1 MIGNGIS
8 LLDLMEL
15 WNSIKTKD
23 LVLQVKITDGEWED
37 ISKAVISKMIT
48 AVTSCKITQTDD
60 IRLRLFAEK

>member
-48 AVTSCKITQTDD
+48 AVTSGKITQTDD

>member
-1 MIGNGIS
+1 
-8 LLDLMEL
+8 MEL

-48 AVTSCKITQTDD
+48 AVTSGKITQTDD